1 MLAVASAPLA
11 IPVACVRAVLQE
23 AAVVSLH
30 VRVPSCLR
38 KLSGGRVAA
47 YRDAGMPT
55 LALEETMLPAT
66 SFTIASK

>member
-38 KLSGGRVAA
+38 KFSEGRVAA
-47 YRDAGMPT
+47 YSVASMPT
-55 LALEETMLPAT
+55 LALEETTLPAT
-66 SFTIASK
+66 SCTVPSN